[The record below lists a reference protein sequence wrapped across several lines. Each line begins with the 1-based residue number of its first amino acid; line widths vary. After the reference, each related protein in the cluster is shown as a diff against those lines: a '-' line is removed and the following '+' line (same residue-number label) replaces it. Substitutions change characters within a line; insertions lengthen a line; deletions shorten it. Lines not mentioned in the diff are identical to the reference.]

1 MIKLKSLLSNFINGY
16 FYPIFIALVVLIGH
30 TFSTEIFSFYVIVI
44 SAIIGMFFCKN
55 DLRFLVSP
63 VLMIVFCVSEKSS
76 NLGAGKLF
84 HSSSLIQIFIIASLF
99 AISLIAY
106 LIIKRKTFNTSSLLK
121 SPMFYAFAIL
131 AIGIAFNG
139 LFVKEGFSFSNF
151 LYTLAVIGSL
161 FGIFIAFYLTID
173 FSKDF
178 KKYLVYVLY
187 IASIVVLIEFITLFL
202 NGQVKYSDGKIIK
215 ESVITG
221 WGIWNNIGCM
231 LTMLLPVHFY
241 LASFV
246 KRFGFVFYFTG
257 IISYLAIALSL
268 SRSSLLVSSI
278 LIVICVIFSCFY
290 GKNKLTN
297 KIITLIFILLG
308 IAFISLY
315 WNKIA
320 TILND
325 YLVRGFSDNGR
336 FKIYITGLFKY
347 FEYPIFG
354 TGFFSYATHQ
364 SGWLPF
370 GYHNTIVQMLASC
383 GTIGMLAYIYHRY
396 KTIQICYKKR
406 SAQNFPLYLCLLGL
420 LLTSLLDVHFFNIYP
435 AFYYSIILLAIEK
448 ADA

>member
-1 MIKLKSLLSNFINGY
+1 MIKFKNLLSKFINGY
-16 FYPIFIALVVLIGH
+16 SYPVFIALVVLLGH
-30 TFSTEIFSFYVIVI
+30 TFSIEIFSFYLIVL
-44 SAIIGMFFCKN
+44 SAIFGMFVCNN

-84 HSSSLIQIFIIASLF
+84 HNSSLIQIFIIASLF
-99 AISLIAY
+99 AVSLIAY
-106 LIIKRKTFNTSSLLK
+106 LLIKRKSLNTSNLLK
-121 SPMFYAFAIL
+121 SRMFYAFIVFSV
-131 AIGIAFNG
+131 GIALNG
-139 LFVKEGFSFSNF
+139 LFVKEAFSFSNF
-151 LYTLAVIGSL
+151 LYALAIIGSL
-161 FGIFIAFYLTID
+161 LGIFVAFYVTID

-178 KKYLVYVLY
+178 KKYLVFVLY
-187 IASIVVLIEFITLFL
+187 IASLVVLLEFITLFL
-202 NGQVKYSDGKIIK
+202 NGQVKFSDGKIIK

-231 LTMLLPVHFY
+231 LTMLLPIHFY
-241 LASFV
+241 LASFA
-246 KRFGFVFYFTG
+246 KKFGFVFYFTG
-257 IISYLAIALSL
+257 VISYFAIALSL
-268 SRSSLLVSSI
+268 SRSSLLVSTI
-278 LIVICVIFSCFY
+278 LIAICIIFSCFY
-290 GKNKLTN
+290 GKNKLIN
-297 KIITLIFILLG
+297 KIITLLFIILG
-308 IAFISLY
+308 ITFVILF

-320 TILND
+320 TVLND

-370 GYHNTIVQMLASC
+370 GYHNTIIQMLASC
-383 GTIGMLAYIYHRY
+383 GTVGMAAYIYHRY
-396 KTIQICYKKR
+396 KTIQICYQKR

-448 ADA
+448 SK

>member
-1 MIKLKSLLSNFINGY
+1 MIKLKNSLSSFINGY
-16 FYPIFIALVVLIGH
+16 FYPVFIALTVLIGH
-30 TFSTEIFSFYVIVI
+30 TFSIEIFSFYVIIV
-44 SAIIGMFFCKN
+44 SAILGFFLCNN
-55 DLRFLVSP
+55 DLKFLVSP

-84 HSSSLIQIFIIASLF
+84 QSSSLIQIFIIASLF

-106 LIIKRKTFNTSSLLK
+106 FIIKRHSLKGSGLLK
-121 SPMFYAFAIL
+121 SHMFYAFTIL
-131 AIGIAFNG
+131 AIGIALNG

-161 FGIFIAFYLTID
+161 FGIFLAFYVTID

-178 KKYLVYVLY
+178 KKYLIYVLY
-187 IASIVVLIEFITLFL
+187 IASIVVLLEFITLFL

-231 LTMLLPVHFY
+231 LTMLLPIHFY
-241 LASFV
+241 LAAFV
-246 KRFGFVFYFTG
+246 KKWGFVFYFTG
-257 IISYLAIALSL
+257 VISYLAIALSL

-278 LIVICVIFSCFY
+278 LIFICVIFVCFY
-290 GKNKLTN
+290 GNNKLVN
-297 KIITLIFILLG
+297 KIITLLFIILG
-308 IAFISLY
+308 VAFIALY
-315 WNKIA
+315 WDKISNV
-320 TILND
+320 LND

-347 FEYPIFG
+347 LEYPVFG

-383 GTIGMLAYIYHRY
+383 GTVGIVAYIYHRF

-448 ADA
+448 SK